1 MAARERKERK
11 KTEARRLGGVG
22 TRRGRDSGAFAAGP
36 AAPPLLLPLS
46 LNPSHDR

>member
-22 TRRGRDSGAFAAGP
+22 ARRGRDSGAFAAARRSRP
-36 AAPPLLLPLS
+36 CCYP
-46 LNPSHDR
+46 